1 METTHEKTEVLN
13 DLIQI
18 NNDRVAGFEKV
29 LADINDN
36 NIDLK
41 EIFRSYADQ
50 SRENA
55 VELAALVGAGGD
67 TDVETGTSAS
77 GKMHRVWID
86 VKSIFGGSDRE
97 SILEEAE
104 RGEDAIKKAYQDALT
119 EGELSGEAYDVVQR
133 QASGINSAHN
143 QVKALR
149 DAAKS

>member
-1 METTHEKTEVLN
+1 METTQERVEVLN

-29 LADINDN
+29 TADIDDANA
-36 NIDLK
+36 DLK
-41 EIFRSYADQ
+41 ELFRGFAEQ
-50 SRENA
+50 SRKNIQQ
-55 VELAALVGAGGD
+55 LAALVATSST
-67 TDVETGTSAS
+67 TDIETGTSAS

-86 VKSIFGGSDRE
+86 VKSIFGGSGRE
-97 SILEEAE
+97 SILAEAE

-119 EGELSGEAYDVVQR
+119 EGELFGEAYDIVQS
-133 QASGINSAHN
+133 QASGINAAHN

>member
-1 METTHEKTEVLN
+1 METTQERIDVLN

-29 LADINDN
+29 MADINDAN
-36 NIDLK
+36 ADLK
-41 EIFRSYADQ
+41 ELFRTYADQ
-50 SRENA
+50 SRKNA
-55 VELAALVGAGGD
+55 EELSALVGLQGT

-77 GKMHRVWID
+77 GKLHRAWID
-86 VKSIFGGSDRE
+86 VKALFGGSDRE

-119 EGELSGEAYDVVQR
+119 EGELSGDTYDVVQS
-133 QASGINSAHN
+133 QASGINAAHN

-149 DAAKS
+149 DASNM